1 MKKFTLSLLML
12 GLAIA
17 VSAQNQP
24 YKEIKASQGE
34 VYAKQ
39 QESYTPSF
47 KNDGSNAKV
56 RNVILLI
63 GDGMGMGAVNAAMYA
78 NGGELTMTNLR
89 TFGYVRTQSAD
100 NFTTDS
106 AASGTAYA
114 CGVKTNN
121 GYVGVG
127 TDGEALENLPEKLAK
142 LGYISGV
149 VSTDDLNGAT
159 PAAFFAHEQARGNST
174 AIWAD
179 LPESVLSFASA
190 GTQAVYEKQSLKTQ
204 EAIKEKFEVVYS
216 PSDAA
221 VAESDRLLYLPA
233 SVKAD
238 DRGDYLPETT
248 EMAIKYLS
256 ERAKKGFFLMVEG
269 ARIDKEEHSNNLKG
283 TVFET
288 LDFDKAVEAA
298 VRFAEADGHTL
309 VIISADHETGAVS
322 LTRGVPADGYAVG
335 TFTSKGHSPMMV
347 PLFAFGPKSYFFT
360 GTQENSDVSNKI
372 YSILAGEKVR

>member
-1 MKKFTLSLLML
+1 ML
-12 GLAIA
+12 GLAVA

-159 PAAFFAHEQARGNST
+159 PASFFAHEQARGNST

-179 LPESVLSFASA
+179 LAESALSFASA

-204 EAIKEKFEVVYS
+204 EAIKEKFELVYS
-216 PSDAA
+216 PSDEA
-221 VAESDRLLYLPA
+221 VAGSQRLLYLPA

-283 TVFET
+283 TVVET

-322 LTRGVPADGYAVG
+322 LTRGNPSDGYAVG